1 MEGLRESAVGRG
13 AVKMRFAVDFRIKEV
28 VAINAT
34 MDNTYGSEFSAKLKS
49 EYFNIWVDFRDM
61 YE

>member
-1 MEGLRESAVGRG
+1 MH
-13 AVKMRFAVDFRIKEV
+13 FTVDFRIKEV